1 MIKNYFKTAFR
12 NLVRNKNYAI
22 INISGLAAGIAI
34 CLVMFIVIRYEMS
47 FDNDQKKKDQI
58 YRVLTEYHHA
68 DSPDIFYGKGVPAPL
83 PTALKTNFPQVERI
97 APVYSEGNDQIQVL
111 NDNGETI
118 KKFKEEKGVFFT
130 EPSLFDIFDFKW
142 LAGSASSLKN
152 PISVVLTKSIAEK
165 YFGDW
170 QFAIGKTIK
179 WNNREILKVNGILAD
194 VPEKTDMQ

>member
-47 FDNDQKKKDQI
+47 FDNYHKKKDRI

-83 PTALKTNFPQVERI
+83 PTALKTNFPQVPRDLS
-97 APVYSEGNDQIQVL
+97 ATRLRRTV
-111 NDNGETI
+111 
-118 KKFKEEKGVFFT
+118 
-130 EPSLFDIFDFKW
+130 SLMR
-142 LAGSASSLKN
+142 LRQQTRLC
-152 PISVVLTKSIAEK
+152 T
-165 YFGDW
+165 
-170 QFAIGKTIK
+170 
-179 WNNREILKVNGILAD
+179 
-194 VPEKTDMQ
+194 